1 MPWCRRRSDRES
13 CTTSTTSL
21 ALVSPATPIGRSTPH
36 CPRFQTK
43 KISWKIARY
52 NGWEVLPPGSLIMSK
67 GGSFLLMSIATWA
80 AWPQWNE
87 EKSEQKKYISN
98 SYRPQCRWQG
108 QPPSKP
114 SRLCRNITKQ
124 PSSTRRL
131 STLSSPENSGEIRKK
146 ILIRCFFGKINSQTL
161 VILRLP
167 GSRNL
172 CQCWST
178 TSPSLIEVYRGP
190 WGSTMTVRYFIILSC
205 VKLFIMTL

>member
-43 KISWKIARY
+43 KISWKIARN
-52 NGWEVLPPGSLIMSK
+52 NGWEVLPLGSLIMIK
-67 GGSFLLMSIATWA
+67 GGSFLLMSIATWE
-80 AWPQWNE
+80 AWPQWNK
-87 EKSEQKKYISN
+87 EKSGQKNTFPTLAGRSAVGRDG
-98 SYRPQCRWQG
+98 SRASQADCVGTSQSSQAVQEG
-108 QPPSKP
+108 F
-114 SRLCRNITKQ
+114 RLCPHRKTQVN
-124 PSSTRRL
+124 L
-131 STLSSPENSGEIRKK
+131 EKK
-146 ILIRCFFGKINSQTL
+146 IPYEMCFGNINSQTL

-178 TSPSLIEVYRGP
+178 TLPFLIGVYRGP
-190 WGSTMTVRYFIILSC
+190 WGSTMTVR
-205 VKLFIMTL
+205 